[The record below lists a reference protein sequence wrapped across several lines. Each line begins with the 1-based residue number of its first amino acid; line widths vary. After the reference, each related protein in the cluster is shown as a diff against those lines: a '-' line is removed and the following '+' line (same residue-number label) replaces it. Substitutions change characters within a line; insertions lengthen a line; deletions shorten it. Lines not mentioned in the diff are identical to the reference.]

1 MLLEP
6 VGGGS
11 STQASNNISN
21 PDPVTVAHKV
31 LSTGGGGFLGIG
43 KDYDSRVATLAN
55 ELSQGDASYREAV
68 MKEIFKEDPNALQW
82 LTPARANA
90 SQQNG
95 RISNEGDIAESLAAA
110 YNHGDLPQ
118 QTFYEGQ
125 APYTAQNAYA
135 KGTAL
140 DQIVHGFSG
149 PGGLQGQATSAQNVR
164 DFLDFMDSSRG
175 PEATQ
180 FRINFANHLL
190 GTYVA
195 GPGASAVQYNHPD
208 QQSVAASV
216 AANLLSE
223 ASVQNPNAA
232 TSVLSQYKDQI
243 PTILQAAENGGNW
256 MTLNNVTVNSDGR
269 ILNSVHVDSGVPQL
283 IDAVAQSPGSTTNDA
298 VAVAFAKLPATTPG
312 LFKSPNADA
321 QQNTTNLGQLFT
333 AHFQGIMTA
342 LTNYDPTNI
351 GVKNGLPVHQ
361 YMENTAELGSLLN
374 VTAFNPNSPW
384 AFDVKTMLINYAGSL
399 KAQLNNPHLSGPAQT
414 KATDQLAMVSAAA
427 DDALAQRYNDIQ
439 AQTQATKD
447 TVTFIA
453 NLALAGLP
461 VGDMAKDK
469 VAGLISDA
477 FGDSSGRI
485 SKALT
490 DVSKSLIGTGT
501 DQLSSDAQA
510 ALVTALGPNTA
521 QFLTQET
528 ATSSLTKSFTAG
540 LNINASGLQALTGS
554 LEDGIAIARGQ
565 AAGGALQGG

>member
-1 MLLEP
+1 MLEP

-11 STQASNNISN
+11 STQAGFNINN
-21 PDPVTVAHKV
+21 PDPVTAAHKV
-31 LSTGGGGFLGIG
+31 LSTGGGGLFGIG
-43 KDYDSRVATLAN
+43 QDYDSRVATLAN
-55 ELSQGDASYREAV
+55 ELGQGDASYREAL

-90 SQQNG
+90 LQQSG
-95 RISNEGDIAESLAAA
+95 RISNEGEIAESLAAA

-118 QTFYEGQ
+118 QTSYEGQ
-125 APYTAQNAYA
+125 APYTAQDAFA

-140 DQIVHGFSG
+140 DQMVHGFSG

-180 FRINFANHLL
+180 FRINYADHLI

-195 GPGASAVQYNHPD
+195 GPGAAAVQYNHPE
-208 QQSVAASV
+208 QQSVAASI

-232 TSVLSQYKDQI
+232 TSVLSQYMDQI
-243 PTILQAAENGGNW
+243 PAILQAAENGGNW
-256 MTLNNVTVNSDGR
+256 MTLNNVMVNSDGR
-269 ILNSVHVDSGVPQL
+269 ILNSVHVGSGVPQL
-283 IDAVAQSPGSTTNDA
+283 IDAVAQSPQSATNDA
-298 VAVAFAKLPATTPG
+298 VAVAFARLPATTPG

-333 AHFQGIMTA
+333 THFQGIMSA
-342 LTNYDPTNI
+342 LTSYDQSDV
-351 GVKNGLPVHQ
+351 GVKNGLTVNQ
-361 YMENTAELGSLLN
+361 YMENAADLGSLLN

-384 AFDVKTMLINYAGSL
+384 AFDVKTMLTNYAGSL
-399 KAQLNNPHLSGPAQT
+399 KTQLNTPGLSGPAQT
-414 KATDQLAMVSAAA
+414 KASDQLAMVTAAA

-447 TVTFIA
+447 TVAFIA

-485 SKALT
+485 VTALT
-490 DVSKSLIGTGT
+490 GVTKSLIGTGT

-510 ALVTALGPNTA
+510 ALVNALGPNTA
-521 QFLTQET
+521 QFLTQEK
-528 ATSSLTKSFTAG
+528 ATSSLKQSFTEG
-540 LNINASGLQALTGS
+540 LNINATGLQALTAS
-554 LEDGIAIARGQ
+554 INNGIAIARGQ
-565 AAGGALQGG
+565 APGGTLQGG

>member
-1 MLLEP
+1 MLEP

-11 STQASNNISN
+11 FTQASYSINN
-21 PDPVTVAHKV
+21 PDPVAAAHKV
-31 LSTGGGGFLGIG
+31 LSTGGGGLFGIG
-43 KDYDSRVATLAN
+43 QDYDSRVATLAN
-55 ELSQGDASYREAV
+55 DLSQGDASYREAV

-90 SQQNG
+90 LQQNG
-95 RISNEGDIAESLAAA
+95 RISNEGDIAEGLAAA

-118 QTFYEGQ
+118 QTYYEGQ
-125 APYTAQNAYA
+125 APYTAQLSYA

-140 DQIVHGFSG
+140 DQMVRGFSG
-149 PGGLQGQATSAQNVR
+149 PEGLQGQATSAQNVR

-180 FRINFANHLL
+180 FRINFADHLI

-195 GPGASAVQYNHPD
+195 GPGASAVQYNHPE
-208 QQSVAASV
+208 QQSVAASI

-232 TSVLSQYKDQI
+232 TGVLSQYKDQI

-269 ILNSVHVDSGVPQL
+269 IFNSVHVGSGVPQL
-283 IDAVAQSPGSTTNDA
+283 IGAVAQSPESATNDA
-298 VAVAFAKLPATTPG
+298 VAVAFARLPATTPG

-333 AHFQGIMTA
+333 THFQGIMTA
-342 LTNYDPTNI
+342 LTNYDQGDV
-351 GVKNGLPVHQ
+351 GVKNGLTVNQ
-361 YMENTAELGSLLN
+361 YMENAADLGSLLN

-384 AFDVKTMLINYAGSL
+384 AFDVKTMLTNYAGSL
-399 KAQLNNPHLSGPAQT
+399 KTQLNTPGLSGPAQT
-414 KATDQLAMVSAAA
+414 KASDQLAMVTAAA

-447 TVTFIA
+447 TVAFIA

-485 SKALT
+485 ATALT
-490 DVSKSLIGTGT
+490 GVTKSLIGTGT

-510 ALVTALGPNTA
+510 ALVKALGPNTA
-521 QFLTQET
+521 QFLTQEK
-528 ATSSLTKSFTAG
+528 ATSSLKQSFTAG
-540 LNINASGLQALTGS
+540 LNINATGLQALTAS
-554 LEDGIAIARGQ
+554 INNGIAIARGQ
-565 AAGGALQGG
+565 APGGTLQGG

>member
-1 MLLEP
+1 MLEP

-11 STQASNNISN
+11 STQASYNINN
-21 PDPVTVAHKV
+21 PDPVAAAHKV

-43 KDYDSRVATLAN
+43 QDYDSRVATLAN
-55 ELSQGDASYREAV
+55 EISQGDASYGEAL

-90 SQQNG
+90 LQQSG
-95 RISNEGDIAESLAAA
+95 RISNEGAVAESLAAA
-110 YNHGDLPQ
+110 YNHGDLAQ
-118 QTFYEGQ
+118 QTYYEGQ
-125 APYTAQNAYA
+125 APYTAQLSYA

-140 DQIVHGFSG
+140 DQMVRGFSG
-149 PGGLQGQATSAQNVR
+149 PEGLQGQATSAQNVR
-164 DFLDFMDSSRG
+164 DFLDFMGTSRG

-180 FRINFANHLL
+180 FRTNFADHLIN
-190 GTYVA
+190 TYVA
-195 GPGASAVQYNHPD
+195 GPGAAAVQYNHRD
-208 QQSVAASV
+208 QQSVAASI

-232 TSVLSQYKDQI
+232 TRVLSQYKDQI
-243 PTILQAAENGGNW
+243 PAILQAAENGGNW

-269 ILNSVHVDSGVPQL
+269 IVNSVHVGSGVPQL
-283 IDAVAQSPGSTTNDA
+283 IDAVAQSPASATNDA
-298 VAVAFAKLPATTPG
+298 VALAFARLPATTPG

-333 AHFQGIMTA
+333 THFQGIMTTLA
-342 LTNYDPTNI
+342 NYDPSDL
-351 GVKNGLPVHQ
+351 GVKNGLTVNQ
-361 YMENTAELGSLLN
+361 YMENAADLGSLLN

-399 KAQLNNPHLSGPAQT
+399 KTQLNTPGLSGPAQT
-414 KATDQLAMVSAAA
+414 KASDQLAMVTAAA

-447 TVTFIA
+447 TVAFIA

-477 FGDSSGRI
+477 FSDSSGRI
-485 SKALT
+485 ATALT
-490 DVSKSLIGTGT
+490 GVSKSLIGTGT

-510 ALVTALGPNTA
+510 ALVQALG
-521 QFLTQET
+521 
-528 ATSSLTKSFTAG
+528 
-540 LNINASGLQALTGS
+540 
-554 LEDGIAIARGQ
+554 
-565 AAGGALQGG
+565 

>member
-1 MLLEP
+1 MLEP
-6 VGGGS
+6 VGGGP
-11 STQASNNISN
+11 STQTSFNISN
-21 PDPVTVAHKV
+21 PDPVAAAHKV
-31 LSTGGGGFLGIG
+31 LSTGGGGLFGIG
-43 KDYDSRVATLAN
+43 QDYDSRVATLAN
-55 ELSQGDASYREAV
+55 ELSQGDASYRDAL

-90 SQQNG
+90 LQQSG
-95 RISNEGDIAESLAAA
+95 RISNEGDVAESLAAA
-110 YNHGDLPQ
+110 YNQGDLPQ
-118 QTFYEGQ
+118 QNLYEGQ
-125 APYTAQNAYA
+125 APYTAQDTFA

-140 DQIVHGFSG
+140 DQMVRGFSL
-149 PGGLQGQATSAQNVR
+149 PEGLQGQATSAQNVR

-180 FRINFANHLL
+180 FRINYADHLI

-195 GPGASAVQYNHPD
+195 GPGAAAVQYNHPE
-208 QQSVAASV
+208 QQSVAASI

-243 PTILQAAENGGNW
+243 PSILQAAENGGNW
-256 MTLNNVTVNSDGR
+256 MSLNNITVNSDGR
-269 ILNSVHVDSGVPQL
+269 IINSVHVGSGVPQL
-283 IDAVAQSPGSTTNDA
+283 IDAVAQSPQSATNDA
-298 VAVAFAKLPATTPG
+298 VAVAFARLPATTPG

-333 AHFQGIMTA
+333 THFQGIMSA
-342 LTNYDPTNI
+342 LTNYDTSDA
-351 GVKNGLPVHQ
+351 GVKNGLPLNQ
-361 YMENTAELGSLLN
+361 YMENAADLGSLLN

-384 AFDVKTMLINYAGSL
+384 AFDVKTMLINYAGGL
-399 KAQLNNPHLSGPAQT
+399 KTQLNTPGLSGPAQT
-414 KATDQLAMVSAAA
+414 KASDQLAMVTAAA

-447 TVTFIA
+447 TVAFIA
-453 NLALAGLP
+453 NLALAGVP

-490 DVSKSLIGTGT
+490 GVAKSLVGTGT
-501 DQLSSDAQA
+501 DQLTSDAQA
-510 ALVTALGPNTA
+510 ALVNALGPNTA
-521 QFLTQET
+521 QFLTQEK
-528 ATSSLTKSFTAG
+528 ATSSLKQSLIEG
-540 LNINASGLQALTGS
+540 LNINATGIQALTAS
-554 LEDGIAIARGQ
+554 INNGIAIARGQ
-565 AAGGALQGG
+565 APGGTLQGG